1 MHDRPAL
8 ALAAIVGAFS
18 LSTQDVVQLTVRQQ
32 DRYSSPADVPSSSVS
47 ADGRFVAFASFARL
61 VPADTNTHR
70 DIYVLDRSTGSVS
83 IESLGDGADA
93 ADQDSMWPRI
103 ADDGR
108 RLVYETLQAQ
118 ADGRVI
124 RVIALRDRRLAT
136 TRIVQRGSEPP
147 NGSSREPAISGDGR
161 IVVFSSCATNLA
173 DGFDANGHGEDVY
186 AFDVAANRFERTSV
200 RVDGLQP
207 ATGASFAASVSRD
220 GRYVAFTSTSDL
232 EPPFEA
238 PRRAMPTRNTVYVRD
253 RDAHVTTRVSV
264 GRDGAAANG
273 TSFGGAISGDGA
285 YVAFVSDASNLVAHD
300 ANGLE
305 DVFLYDMRS
314 RRTVLLSRG
323 LSGGSANGLSRNPA
337 IDAHGVHVAF
347 LSEASNLTCADR
359 CPGGSRDLNLLSDVV
374 LYNRAAGAVRR
385 LSTGRHA
392 WLDPSGG
399 AAING
404 TGDVVAFSSRHP
416 IDADDTNN
424 DFDLFIWISEAVEH
438 PGQPLR

>member
-173 DGFDANGHGEDVY
+173 DGFDANGHGEDV
-186 AFDVAANRFERTSV
+186 
-200 RVDGLQP
+200 
-207 ATGASFAASVSRD
+207 
-220 GRYVAFTSTSDL
+220 
-232 EPPFEA
+232 
-238 PRRAMPTRNTVYVRD
+238 
-253 RDAHVTTRVSV
+253 
-264 GRDGAAANG
+264 
-273 TSFGGAISGDGA
+273 
-285 YVAFVSDASNLVAHD
+285 
-300 ANGLE
+300 
-305 DVFLYDMRS
+305 
-314 RRTVLLSRG
+314 
-323 LSGGSANGLSRNPA
+323 
-337 IDAHGVHVAF
+337 
-347 LSEASNLTCADR
+347 
-359 CPGGSRDLNLLSDVV
+359 
-374 LYNRAAGAVRR
+374 
-385 LSTGRHA
+385 
-392 WLDPSGG
+392 
-399 AAING
+399 
-404 TGDVVAFSSRHP
+404 
-416 IDADDTNN
+416 
-424 DFDLFIWISEAVEH
+424 
-438 PGQPLR
+438 